1 MEAVSGCGV
10 AGHKAG
16 KSLAACIYER
26 GEPSKWMKTFAPIR
40 QLLEGDAC
48 LSMELKDSGSVI
60 LKSYLSYGPS
70 RIYLAEDTFSSAVS
84 HGHSSINKK
93 VCCLGTARMNSE
105 EATHASPRRCSAS
118 SQEAPP
124 PMECC
129 SMEDYWSERKSIEEE
144 GSQGGN
150 VSPLERRSMDE
161 AEMEEAWLKDAGLS
175 TLVSDTPGDP
185 QVPAEA
191 LLSTLTRSQAALVRK
206 RMDNYTQTLRNRN
219 RQCVRHVRDV
229 FPGVPG
235 HDPGVGEVPS
245 PKPQVPPK
253 HPVWMPVRGGEG
265 RASITQQRTETL
277 SFEQPYSEA
286 AAAHKRDGECRE
298 CRALRNVGGEMLFQP
313 PRPKLG
319 LTDVQDLSSE
329 DMAKIGCIALIEL
342 TTFYDCLGIEL
353 KQNRTLIRHK
363 AGRESGIFGVS
374 LVTLLENDR
383 KILPGS
389 RVPLVFRKLLSK
401 LEQTGL
407 QTEGILRIPGS
418 VSRVKH
424 LRQQLEASFYEDRFD
439 WEQVRQNDAAGL
451 LKTFIRELPSPLLT
465 QRYLPTFT
473 SVLSISSQRHQIQ
486 ALHLLIMLL
495 PEPHRDTL
503 KALLEFLRKVV
514 AHEERNRMS
523 LCNVSMIVAPNL
535 FISRGKTG
543 RPEEIQAAAKEAYL
557 VRLLITHQDLLWRVP
572 CFLIGHIR
580 QMNEASMNRKTMS
593 SEKCKKKLL
602 RRRQPERNKGDRSEL
617 TDFRDG
623 VIRVHA
629 PQHAKVSMAIRLDS
643 ETKARDVVARFH
655 SETSRGSRSASRR
668 HRAHLF
674 EVGGNIGERCLDPET
689 YLLDLHHVN
698 PNCEW
703 ILKPRTA

>member
-1 MEAVSGCGV
+1 MQRIWLLWRFLSIVYRHGD
-10 AGHKAG
+10 
-16 KSLAACIYER
+16 SL
-26 GEPSKWMKTFAPIR
+26 
-40 QLLEGDAC
+40 
-48 LSMELKDSGSVI
+48 
-60 LKSYLSYGPS
+60 
-70 RIYLAEDTFSSAVS
+70 
-84 HGHSSINKK
+84 
-93 VCCLGTARMNSE
+93 
-105 EATHASPRRCSAS
+105 
-118 SQEAPP
+118 
-124 PMECC
+124 
-129 SMEDYWSERKSIEEE
+129 
-144 GSQGGN
+144 
-150 VSPLERRSMDE
+150 
-161 AEMEEAWLKDAGLS
+161 
-175 TLVSDTPGDP
+175 
-185 QVPAEA
+185 
-191 LLSTLTRSQAALVRK
+191 
-206 RMDNYTQTLRNRN
+206 
-219 RQCVRHVRDV
+219 
-229 FPGVPG
+229 FP
-235 HDPGVGEVPS
+235 
-245 PKPQVPPK
+245 
-253 HPVWMPVRGGEG
+253 
-265 RASITQQRTETL
+265 
-277 SFEQPYSEA
+277 F
-286 AAAHKRDGECRE
+286 
-298 CRALRNVGGEMLFQP
+298 
-313 PRPKLG
+313 
-319 LTDVQDLSSE
+319 
-329 DMAKIGCIALIEL
+329 
-342 TTFYDCLGIEL
+342 DCW
-353 KQNRTLIRHK
+353 Q
-363 AGRESGIFGVS
+363 
-374 LVTLLENDR
+374 
-383 KILPGS
+383 
-389 RVPLVFRKLLSK
+389 
-401 LEQTGL
+401 
-407 QTEGILRIPGS
+407 
-418 VSRVKH
+418 H

-473 SVLSISSQRHQIQ
+473 SVLSESWSI
-486 ALHLLIMLL
+486 LFLF
-495 PEPHRDTL
+495 P

-602 RRRQPERNKGDRSEL
+602 RRRQPERNKGDRSESRPKTLKNYSGLCAQL

>member
-298 CRALRNVGGEMLFQP
+298 CRALRNVGGEMLKFQP

-655 SETSRGSRSASRR
+655 SETRGSRSASRR

>member
-229 FPGVPG
+229 FPGVVSG
-235 HDPGVGEVPS
+235 L
-245 PKPQVPPK
+245 
-253 HPVWMPVRGGEG
+253 GG
-265 RASITQQRTETL
+265 ASTIT
-277 SFEQPYSEA
+277 
-286 AAAHKRDGECRE
+286 
-298 CRALRNVGGEMLFQP
+298 MLP
-313 PRPKLG
+313 
-319 LTDVQDLSSE
+319 
-329 DMAKIGCIALIEL
+329 C
-342 TTFYDCLGIEL
+342 
-353 KQNRTLIRHK
+353 
-363 AGRESGIFGVS
+363 GVS
-374 LVTLLENDR
+374 QLVDR
-383 KILPGS
+383 RIILNGTPKNN
-389 RVPLVFRKLLSK
+389 VPESVCMLHCTCYVFAQLLSK